1 MPLPLIPLII
11 GGAAALAG
19 AGGVGAGIHGAV
31 KMKDAKD
38 TMESAD
44 RRHRRNIAR
53 FEEQNEVTTTEM
65 DNLGTLEL
73 EILNS
78 FSEFSDIFEKIH
90 NRPEF
95 NAIVSDVELPKYNPQ
110 ELKNVSIGAGVL
122 LGGLGGAAMGTAGGF
137 AAAGATTSAV
147 MALGTA
153 STGTAIASLSGAA
166 ATNATLAALGGGA
179 LAAGGGGMAL
189 GSAILG
195 GATLGVGLLVGGVIF
210 SITGK
215 KLSDKADK
223 AWSQM
228 LQAEEEINK
237 ICDYLVEL
245 DNVAGQYYHTM
256 SAVKKIYDEK
266 LQNMVTLV
274 TVFNRRDWNE
284 YAKEEKAIVE
294 NTSLLVKLL
303 FDMCKVQVVEKTGE
317 NELNKINHNG
327 IMREIEYVGTEIV
340 KIS

>member
-1 MPLPLIPLII
+1 
-11 GGAAALAG
+11 
-19 AGGVGAGIHGAV
+19 
-31 KMKDAKD
+31 
-38 TMESAD
+38 
-44 RRHRRNIAR
+44 
-53 FEEQNEVTTTEM
+53 
-65 DNLGTLEL
+65 
-73 EILNS
+73 
-78 FSEFSDIFEKIH
+78 
-90 NRPEF
+90 
-95 NAIVSDVELPKYNPQ
+95 
-110 ELKNVSIGAGVL
+110 
-122 LGGLGGAAMGTAGGF
+122 
-137 AAAGATTSAV
+137 
-147 MALGTA
+147 
-153 STGTAIASLSGAA
+153 
-166 ATNATLAALGGGA
+166 
-179 LAAGGGGMAL
+179 MAL
-189 GSAILG
+189 GSAVLG